1 MNKSKL
7 LIIIGPTAIGKTD
20 LSIKIAQE
28 FKGEIISG
36 DSMQVYKGMDIGTGK
51 ITRDETKGIP
61 HHMIDIL
68 EPSESFSVADFQEQV
83 ASLVKDIE
91 SRGKLDYSRWNRAP
105 YKSAHRWL

>member
-68 EPSESFSVADFQEQV
+68 EPVRVFQLLTFKNKWRV
-83 ASLVKDIE
+83 LLKI
-91 SRGKLDYSRWNRAP
+91 
-105 YKSAHRWL
+105 